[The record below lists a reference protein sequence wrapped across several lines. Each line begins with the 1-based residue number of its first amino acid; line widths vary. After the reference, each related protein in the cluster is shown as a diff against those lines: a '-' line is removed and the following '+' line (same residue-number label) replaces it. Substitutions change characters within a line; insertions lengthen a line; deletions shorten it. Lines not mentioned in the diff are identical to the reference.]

1 MTARHRGIIIV
12 VTVVAVAALTATAAA
27 TFVPRGGT
35 DTESPAPA
43 SPQGGDGT
51 VDARGRVTSVS
62 TSAPGGG
69 VLGSFLVEG
78 PKDPSLVCDKASL
91 TVTIDTR
98 FYRRTPDGDVPLNAV
113 SMALLEP
120 GMQVEVTITGPV
132 AESYPVQATAATITI
147 VE

>member
-1 MTARHRGIIIV
+1 MTARRRGIIIV
-12 VTVVAVAALTATAAA
+12 VAVVAVAGLAATATATLAA
-27 TFVPRGGT
+27 QGGN
-35 DTESPAPA
+35 DAKSPAPA
-43 SPQGGDGT
+43 PPQGAGGT

-62 TSAPGGG
+62 TASPSGD

-98 FYRRTPDGDVPLNAV
+98 FYRRTPDGDVALHAV

>member
-1 MTARHRGIIIV
+1 MSARHRGTIIV
-12 VTVVAVAALTATAAA
+12 VAVIALAALTATAAA
-27 TFVPRGGT
+27 TLVPRGST
-35 DTESPAPA
+35 DAESPAPA
-43 SPQGGDGT
+43 SPKGGGGAID
-51 VDARGRVTSVS
+51 VRGRVTSVS
-62 TSAPGGG
+62 TGAPGGD

-98 FYRRTPDGDVPLNAV
+98 FYRRTPDGDVPLDAV

-120 GMQVEVTITGPV
+120 GTQVEGTITGPV
-132 AESYPVQATAATITI
+132 AESYPVQATAATVTI

>member
-12 VTVVAVAALTATAAA
+12 IAVVAAAALAATAAA
-27 TFVPRGGT
+27 TLVPQGGT
-35 DTESPAPA
+35 DAKSPAPA
-43 SPQGGDGT
+43 TPQGGGGT

-62 TSAPGGG
+62 TAAPGGD

-132 AESYPVQATAATITI
+132 AESYPVQATAATVTI

>member
-1 MTARHRGIIIV
+1 MTARHRAIIIV
-12 VTVVAVAALTATAAA
+12 VAVVAVAALTATAAA
-27 TFVPRGGT
+27 TLVPQGGT
-35 DTESPAPA
+35 DAKSPAPA
-43 SPQGGDGT
+43 PPQGGGGT
-51 VDARGRVTSVS
+51 VDARGTVTSVS
-62 TSAPGGG
+62 TAPGGG
-69 VLGSFLVEG
+69 DVLGSFLVEG
-78 PKDPSLVCDKASL
+78 PKDPTLVCDKASL
-91 TVTIDTR
+91 TVTMDTR

>member
-12 VTVVAVAALTATAAA
+12 VAVVAVAALTATATA
-27 TFVPRGGT
+27 TLAPRGGT
-35 DTESPAPA
+35 DAQSPAPTT
-43 SPQGGDGT
+43 PQGGGAT

-62 TSAPGGG
+62 TAAPGGD

-78 PKDPSLVCDKASL
+78 PKDPALVCDKAWL
-91 TVTIDTR
+91 TVTTDTR
-98 FYRRTPDGDVPLNAV
+98 FYRRTPDGDVPLDAV
-113 SMALLEP
+113 SVALLEP
-120 GMQVEVTITGPV
+120 GVRVEVTITGPV